1 MAISLGK
8 DAASAPPFGEGIIS
22 ATYTEECETVDIS
35 NRANIGGSA
44 GAPGR
49 KVSRAGFVTKTWD
62 IECHDPD
69 GLITSLNAAGSSWTV
84 MSVTENVSIDGAV
97 TYSVTAKEF

>member
-69 GLITSLNAAGSSWTV
+69 GLITSLNAAGSSWTI

-97 TYSVTAKEF
+97 TYSVSAKEF